1 MLDQHPPHAPA
12 VREIARWTHA
22 WMCAAATILHGL
34 EAAWDDES
42 PAASVG
48 TRDALTL
55 VLVDAV
61 RNTYRG
67 AAAVL
72 GSDHSAVQ
80 TFEQAVPGLKDLR
93 DSLEHFDA
101 YLRGTGHRQ
110 PALAGPDAQADQGA
124 PMAVVDSAGGGPQGH
139 TVQVAVREKTGT
151 QTYQFATGTAVSAA
165 RTLARTALEHVGLYN
180 EHHAAACRHCPA

>member
-1 MLDQHPPHAPA
+1 MLDQHPPDEAA
-12 VREIARWTHA
+12 RRETARWTHA
-22 WMCAAATILHGL
+22 WMCAAAITLTSL

-48 TRDALTL
+48 ARDALTL

-61 RNTYRG
+61 RNAYRG

-72 GSDHSAVQ
+72 GSDHSALQ
-80 TFEQAVPGLKDLR
+80 TFERAVPSLKDLR

-110 PALAGPDAQADQGA
+110 PQPSGPDAQADQAA
-124 PMAVVDSAGGGPQGH
+124 PMTVVASAGGGPQGH

-151 QTYQFATGTAVSAA
+151 QTYEFATGTAVNAA
-165 RTLARTALEHVGLYN
+165 RTLARTALEHTGLYN
-180 EHHAAACRHCPA
+180 QRHAAECRHCPA